1 MHNCAFLTPNLI
13 FYNSRSLSVSIW
25 SSKWLAWLAW
35 LAWGKQSIGTL
46 RPNARVYSEMGKSS
60 RKIVFSQISISRGKL
75 SEISR
80 KSLQAMKEILLI
92 AENPTWSCNICSFKP
107 KTSFYR
113 EITLSEWKLINKSK
127 KISFC
132 ETY

>member
-1 MHNCAFLTPNLI
+1 MLGFTAEWENH
-13 FYNSRSLSVSIW
+13 R
-25 SSKWLAWLAW
+25 
-35 LAWGKQSIGTL
+35 
-46 RPNARVYSEMGKSS
+46 E
-60 RKIVFSQISISRGKL
+60 KIVFSQISISRGKL

-113 EITLSEWKLINKSK
+113 EITLSE
-127 KISFC
+127 
-132 ETY
+132 